1 MKTFKSESLFK
12 EAVKYIPGGVNSPV
26 RAFKSVG
33 GNPLF
38 ITKGEGSK
46 IYDVDGNE
54 FIEYI
59 GSWGPHLFGHNP
71 PFIKEALLKA
81 FENGTSFG
89 APTELEVKMAK
100 LISELVPSVE
110 MVRMVNSG
118 TEATMSAIRTA
129 RGYTGKEKFIKFE
142 GCYHGHAD
150 YFLIKAG
157 SGALTLG
164 IPTSPGV
171 TKGNA
176 ADTLLADYNDI
187 DSVKK
192 LILQN
197 KSANQTGRNDI
208 AAVIIEPIAGNMGVV
223 RASNTFLTE
232 LREICDE
239 ENIVLI
245 FDEVMTGFRVA
256 RGGAQEIFNIIPDLT
271 TFGKIIGGGLPVG
284 AFGGKKEI
292 MEMVAPSGPVYQA
305 GALSGNPLAM
315 AAGFAALTYI
325 KDHPEV
331 YTLLEEKSAY
341 LENGIKE
348 NLKSLKKHYA
358 FNRVGSMSTLFFV
371 EGEANN
377 FKSAV
382 KSDTALYGKYFHEM
396 LIRGIYL
403 APAQFE
409 AAFISTE
416 HTKEDL
422 DKTIKAN
429 YQAIEALTK
438 K

>member
-1 MKTFKSESLFK
+1 MNTNKSHMFFE
-12 EAVKYIPGGVNSPV
+12 EARKVIPGGVNSPV

-33 GNPLF
+33 GDPLF
-38 ITKGEGSK
+38 ISRGEGSR
-46 IYDVDGNE
+46 IFDVDGNE

-71 PFIKEALLKA
+71 PFIKKALNEAIK
-81 FENGTSFG
+81 NGTSFG
-89 APTELEVKMAK
+89 APTSLEVEMAK
-100 LISELVPSVE
+100 LITDLVPSVE

-118 TEATMSAIRTA
+118 TEATMSAIRAA

-176 ADTLLADYNDI
+176 ADTLVADYNDI

-192 LILQN
+192 LIEAN
-197 KSANQTGRNDI
+197 KNEI
-208 AAVIIEPIAGNMGVV
+208 AAIIIEPIAGNMGVV
-223 RASNTFLTE
+223 KASDEFLSAVRK
-232 LREICDE
+232 LCDE
-239 ENIVLI
+239 QNIVLI

-256 RGGAQEIFNIIPDLT
+256 RGGAQEILGINPDLT

-292 MEMVAPSGPVYQA
+292 MEMIAPAGPVYQA
-305 GALSGNPLAM
+305 GTLSGNPLAM
-315 AAGFAALTYI
+315 AAGYAALRHI
-325 KDHPEV
+325 KDNPGI
-331 YTLLEEKSAY
+331 YDDLETRGKL
-341 LENGIKE
+341 LENGFRE
-348 NLKSLKKHYA
+348 NLKKLGKSFWL
-358 FNRVGSMSTLFFV
+358 NRVGSMSCMFFTESPV
-371 EGEANN
+371 TG

-382 KSDTALYGKYFHEM
+382 TSDTELYGKYFHGM
-396 LIRGIYL
+396 LERGIYL

-409 AAFISTE
+409 AIFISTA
-416 HTKEDL
+416 HSNEDIE
-422 DKTIKAN
+422 KTIKAHF
-429 YQAIEALTK
+429 ETLK
-438 K
+438 SVC

>member
-1 MKTFKSESLFK
+1 MKTSKSESLFK
-12 EAVKYIPGGVNSPV
+12 EAIKYIPGGVNSPV

-38 ITKGEGSK
+38 IAKGEGSK

-81 FENGTSFG
+81 VENGTSFG

-197 KSANQTGRNDI
+197 KSANRTGKNDI

-223 RASNTFLTE
+223 RASDNFLTE

-256 RGGAQEIFNIIPDLT
+256 RGGAQEIFNIRPDLT

-292 MEMVAPSGPVYQA
+292 MEMVAPSGSVYQA
-305 GALSGNPLAM
+305 GTLSGNPLAM

-325 KDHPEV
+325 KDNPEV

-348 NLKSLKKHYA
+348 NLKSLKKNYA

-371 EGEANN
+371 EGEVDS

-409 AAFISTE
+409 AAFISTA

-429 YQAIEALTK
+429 HEAIKLLTK
-438 K
+438 